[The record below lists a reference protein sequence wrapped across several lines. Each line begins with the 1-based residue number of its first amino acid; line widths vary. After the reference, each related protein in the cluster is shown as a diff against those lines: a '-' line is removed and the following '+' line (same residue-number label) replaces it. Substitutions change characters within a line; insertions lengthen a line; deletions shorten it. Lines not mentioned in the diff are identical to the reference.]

1 MIRNYLKIAW
11 RTTTKNKIYSLI
23 NILNLTIGLCAC
35 MVIATV
41 VIDDLSY
48 DRQWSKGDDLYRIVS
63 VNKMGEDLHDRF
75 ASSLTGLGTSLKNDY
90 SEVVTVAQ
98 LRILKQQFKLDD
110 KDPNGIEVVAL
121 RADTGVW
128 QMLDFKVIQ
137 GNPRKYIDGSQNIVI
152 TKSFKNRFFPDEN
165 PIGKIIYDVPRY
177 SNEASR
183 FLITGVIED
192 LPSNTVLRSEVI
204 LLQKGRNEDLNKK
217 QYGSFSQNYILMKPG
232 TDMKKF
238 TAKVNKWYA
247 GYVEVKNPYQF
258 EFQPMKN
265 IYLHSDFAE
274 TLSVKGDYKN
284 VFILSGVAI
293 LLLIIACVNFVNLST
308 ARVIYRLKETG
319 VRKVLGAE
327 RRQLVFQFLIESFLL
342 FSVATILATT
352 IYQFS
357 LQPIQNFL
365 EHLLSKTLF
374 SSFTFF
380 SIAFGVVLL
389 ISLLSGL
396 YPALI
401 LSGFKPAVTLKGKLS
416 SGSFSGQNFVRK
428 SLVVLQ
434 FSISI
439 FVIVAMIVVQQ
450 QVSFMK
456 TKDIGFDKNNLMYIG
471 FVSWEGKGA
480 SFKDEL
486 LKQQGIVSASITQ
499 WTPTSAGYMIREID
513 DPNHEEN
520 TIRVNYIYGDIDLA
534 KTLGLRLKKGRLLD
548 RQFAAD
554 TLNLDVIMEMDS
566 ATSTVKMKRQ
576 SSLITTYTAKLL
588 HVNEL
593 NTPIKNALTTPV
605 GIIEDIH
612 SETLKKSIQPTVFTA
627 EDSPTYGGMLV
638 KIKPGFERQV
648 MASLNNTWRQFY
660 PNKLLDIKWVDEM
673 INDEYKAESK
683 LQQLFMFFSSLSMFL
698 AALGVLGLIVQAI
711 AERVKEIGIR
721 KVLGASAVGIVKML
735 SSDFVKLIFI
745 AVFIA
750 SPIAWWA
757 MNQWLKDFA
766 YRIEVQWWMFG
777 MAGVL
782 AIVVAVVTVSFQAIK
797 AAIANPVDSLRDE

>member
-1 MIRNYLKIAW
+1 
-11 RTTTKNKIYSLI
+11 
-23 NILNLTIGLCAC
+23 
-35 MVIATV
+35 
-41 VIDDLSY
+41 
-48 DRQWSKGDDLYRIVS
+48 
-63 VNKMGEDLHDRF
+63 
-75 ASSLTGLGTSLKNDY
+75 
-90 SEVVTVAQ
+90 
-98 LRILKQQFKLDD
+98 
-110 KDPNGIEVVAL
+110 
-121 RADTGVW
+121 
-128 QMLDFKVIQ
+128 
-137 GNPRKYIDGSQNIVI
+137 
-152 TKSFKNRFFPDEN
+152 
-165 PIGKIIYDVPRY
+165 
-177 SNEASR
+177 
-183 FLITGVIED
+183 
-192 LPSNTVLRSEVI
+192 
-204 LLQKGRNEDLNKK
+204 
-217 QYGSFSQNYILMKPG
+217 
-232 TDMKKF
+232 
-238 TAKVNKWYA
+238 
-247 GYVEVKNPYQF
+247 VEVKNPYQF